1 MELSFQEILLLN
13 YHWRLS
19 VWGYLGK
26 IICCMGFPSGP
37 LVKNPPANSG
47 GTRDLVGRIPWSR
60 KWLPTPVF
68 LPGKSHG
75 QRSLAGHC
83 PWGRNESDMTEHAC
97 TAIFFTKVVEKILTW
112 IVYFSSCQTQQHQ
125 KWWVLPE
132 YQVRALVSC
141 IQPGPVI
148 CFTLD
153 SIHVPGGSGWGGR
166 WEAGLGWGRHVNPRP
181 FHFNV
186 WQNSLQKKKPKN
198 GGL

>member
-47 GTRDLVGRIPWSR
+47 GTRDLVGKIPWSR

-83 PWGRNESDMTEHAC
+83 PWGWNESDMTEHAC
-97 TAIFFTKVVEKILTW
+97 TAICYILYKSGREDSDMNCVFFQLSNLATSKTVG
-112 IVYFSSCQTQQHQ
+112 Y
-125 KWWVLPE
+125 
-132 YQVRALVSC
+132 
-141 IQPGPVI
+141 
-148 CFTLD
+148 
-153 SIHVPGGSGWGGR
+153 
-166 WEAGLGWGRHVNPRP
+166 N
-181 FHFNV
+181 
-186 WQNSLQKKKPKN
+186 
-198 GGL
+198 